1 MLDKLRKQAEYLVE
15 ATINTPSHEK
25 YLLIQTILKNDNCF
39 LEMDSIDAISI
50 LIDLKVDSD
59 NIKNVYISLMD
70 KERNEH

>member
-1 MLDKLRKQAEYLVE
+1 MLDKLRKQADYLVE

-50 LIDLKVDSD
+50 LIDLKVNSED
-59 NIKNVYISLMD
+59 IKKVYITLME
-70 KERNEH
+70 KERDER